1 MFIYQRIKTRL
12 LFKSHSIK
20 TLRCFNLNILSKS
33 SKQIPKGRHNLKMSA
48 IPSSSSLHE
57 KLQIHCGS
65 SRDKESFVLLSE
77 SNSNIS
83 AHLASCHLPKCGDI
97 TEAELML
104 GKERAFA
111 LGIRE
116 LDYLPETWTFIWKI
130 LGSGKVM
137 PVHLLGTDCKCG
149 GETSHYWSGRWME

>member
-1 MFIYQRIKTRL
+1 MFQFEYFVETVEADSERSAL
-12 LFKSHSIK
+12 LKNVCYSIQ
-20 TLRCFNLNILSKS
+20 LFF
-33 SKQIPKGRHNLKMSA
+33 
-48 IPSSSSLHE
+48 LHE
-57 KLQIHCGS
+57 KLQINCGS

-130 LGSGKVM
+130 LASGKVM
-137 PVHLLGTDCKCG
+137 PVHLLG
-149 GETSHYWSGRWME
+149 RL